1 MGYAVFQ
8 CNNQCKFKFKFCI
21 DCANQMKLFSY
32 WCFAAAAVFSIISL
46 RGMMLED
53 FGVIVIIPSL
63 LCIALVIV
71 GMKHMNKK
79 AGS

>member
-1 MGYAVFQ
+1 
-8 CNNQCKFKFKFCI
+8 
-21 DCANQMKLFSY
+21 MKLFSY